1 MIDPSTKRNK
11 KGKRRPWPTAFREL
25 DFPAVLSLPDGSSR
39 GCHKNTAS
47 EIRFIGK
54 KTMQQVKVVMPI
66 ENLYVRATARTRPGN
81 DVGKPVA
88 VHIARG
94 HSNATGEGCIKRKE
108 AQQDCVRSPVKDF
121 HVWSPARTGAGND
134 VGCRVAVNVTGSYID
149 TTGQVCIVGKE
160 TLQQGQ
166 VHSVKDFHVRPAA
179 RARSGNDIGAPIPV
193 NVAGGHAHAACEK
206 RRISKETKKRV
217 TGGAVEHSHYWQST
231 TIRTDNDVGLAVA
244 IDVAGCHIY
253 TATIKAREREEAAN
267 KTAAYSVKHS
277 YMRPHS
283 GPGSGDDV
291 SKAIAVDIANSHTNA
306 AGKTSSIGRKG
317 KRIIPGLAVNCD
329 LLHDGR
335 MARVRANGQ
344 NRKCRKNARGKIA

>member
-1 MIDPSTKRNK
+1 MDRNK
-11 KGKRRPWPTAFREL
+11 KEKRRPWPTASREL

-121 HVWSPARTGAGND
+121 HVWSAARTGAGND
-134 VGCRVAVNVTGSYID
+134 VGCRVAVNVTGS
-149 TTGQVCIVGKE
+149 
-160 TLQQGQ
+160 
-166 VHSVKDFHVRPAA
+166 P
-179 RARSGNDIGAPIPV
+179 
-193 NVAGGHAHAACEK
+193 
-206 RRISKETKKRV
+206 
-217 TGGAVEHSHYWQST
+217 
-231 TIRTDNDVGLAVA
+231 
-244 IDVAGCHIY
+244 IY
-253 TATIKAREREEAAN
+253 TATIRSRELPYAAHFPS
-267 KTAAYSVKHS
+267 AYSVKHP
-277 YMRPHS
+277 YMRPPA

-344 NRKCRKNARGKIA
+344 NR

>member
-81 DVGKPVA
+81 DVGTPVA

-94 HSNATGEGCIKRKE
+94 HSHATG
-108 AQQDCVRSPVKDF
+108 
-121 HVWSPARTGAGND
+121 
-134 VGCRVAVNVTGSYID
+134 
-149 TTGQVCIVGKE
+149 
-160 TLQQGQ
+160 
-166 VHSVKDFHVRPAA
+166 
-179 RARSGNDIGAPIPV
+179 
-193 NVAGGHAHAACEK
+193 EK

-306 AGKTSSIGRKG
+306 AGNTY
-317 KRIIPGLAVNCD
+317 
-329 LLHDGR
+329 
-335 MARVRANGQ
+335 
-344 NRKCRKNARGKIA
+344 